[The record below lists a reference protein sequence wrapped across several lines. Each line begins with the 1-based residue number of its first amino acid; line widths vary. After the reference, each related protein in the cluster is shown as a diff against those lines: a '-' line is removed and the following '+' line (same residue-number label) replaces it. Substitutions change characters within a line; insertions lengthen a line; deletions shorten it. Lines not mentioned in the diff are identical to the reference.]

1 MKVSEVMTHEV
12 RSIHPQRGLPE
23 AALVMRKYDLGC
35 LPVTQGKKLV
45 GIVTDRDL
53 ALRAIG
59 EGRDLATSL
68 IDDVMT
74 KTVVYVYDDQEV
86 EEAIGLMSTAQV
98 RRLPVLNREGKL
110 VGILA
115 LADLA
120 LDGFDPEVAGQ
131 TLRQIA
137 QPVPPDPIRAD

>member
-35 LPVTQGKKLV
+35 LPVTQAKKLV

-74 KTVVYVYDDQEV
+74 SGHTAGEFAKALHRAGVEIVEV
-86 EEAIGLMSTAQV
+86 WVCG
-98 RRLPVLNREGKL
+98 
-110 VGILA
+110 
-115 LADLA
+115 
-120 LDGFDPEVAGQ
+120 
-131 TLRQIA
+131 
-137 QPVPPDPIRAD
+137 RAAPFQ

>member
-1 MKVSEVMTHEV
+1 MKVSEVMTQEV

-86 EEAIGLMSTAQV
+86 EEAIRLMSTAQV

-120 LDGFDPEVAGQ
+120 LDGFDPKVAGQ
-131 TLRQIA
+131 MLRKIA
-137 QPVPPDPIRAD
+137 QPVPPDPTRAD